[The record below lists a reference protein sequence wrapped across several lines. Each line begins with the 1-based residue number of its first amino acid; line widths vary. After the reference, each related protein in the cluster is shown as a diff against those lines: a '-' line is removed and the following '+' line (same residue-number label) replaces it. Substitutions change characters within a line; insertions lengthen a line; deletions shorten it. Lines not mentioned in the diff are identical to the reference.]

1 MKKIINGRLYDTETA
16 KSIGYNS
23 FGCPGDFSYCREE
36 LFRKR
41 TCEFF
46 LYCYGGPSSRYAER
60 TGTNS
65 WSIGWEII
73 PLSYDDALAWA
84 EKNLDAGDYI
94 RAFGEPTVDDTVPSS
109 FRFSGAA
116 AQKLSRLASASGLS
130 KAAVLE
136 KLIMDAPI

>member
-16 KSIGYNS
+16 KSIGWND
-23 FGCPGDFSYCREE
+23 FGCCGDFSYYREE

-46 LYCYGGPSSRYAER
+46 LYGYGGPASRYAQPV
-60 TGTNS
+60 GQH
-65 WSIGWEII
+65 GWEDGWKII

-84 EKNLDAGDYI
+84 EKNLDADDYI
-94 RAFGEPTVDDTVPSS
+94 RAFGEPTEDDTVPSS

-116 AQKLSRLASASGLS
+116 AQKLSLLASASGLS